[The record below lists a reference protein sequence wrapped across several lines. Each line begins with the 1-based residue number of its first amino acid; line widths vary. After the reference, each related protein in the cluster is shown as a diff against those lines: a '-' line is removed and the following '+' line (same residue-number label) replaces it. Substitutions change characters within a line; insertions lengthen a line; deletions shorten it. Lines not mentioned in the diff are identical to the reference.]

1 MDQIRVGLIGG
12 GGMAKSLARG
22 LAEVKDARIVAVADA
37 AEGVAQAAAEELGG
51 EIEAF
56 TDVREL
62 LGRDEI
68 GAVIVAVPN
77 YLHAEMT
84 MRAAEAGKHVF
95 CEKPMA
101 LNVADARSM
110 IDACESAGVK
120 LMIGQV
126 LRYGSP
132 AAWIL
137 DHIRSGEFGEPFG
150 MQVTR
155 IGGAWGGQYGQPW
168 RLKRETCGGPLYEIN
183 AHEIDLMRQVLGD
196 AVSVYAAMNNFVT
209 PQVDYEDY
217 AQVTVNFQGG
227 GIGSLLGGHSAKM
240 GAYDGKIFLTRGTIL
255 FSHRLK
261 EVHWLIEGGE
271 PQVTT
276 YEQAGA
282 GYEPGVQREMREFAE
297 AILDDTD
304 VTIPGIDGLRA
315 IEIAQAA
322 GISAASNR
330 VVALPL

>member
-1 MDQIRVGLIGG
+1 MDQLQVGLIGG

-22 LAEVKDARIVAVADA
+22 LAEVKDARIVAVADP

-56 TDVREL
+56 TDVKEL
-62 LGRDEI
+62 LAREEI
-68 GAVIVAVPN
+68 GAAIVAVPN

-84 MRAAEAGKHVF
+84 VRAAEAGKHVF

-101 LNVADARSM
+101 LTVADARSM
-110 IDACESAGVK
+110 IDACETAGVK

-132 AAWIL
+132 AAWML
-137 DHIRSGEFGEPFG
+137 DRIRSGEFGEPFG

-155 IGGAWGGQYGQPW
+155 IGGGWGGRFGQPW
-168 RLKRETCGGPLYEIN
+168 RFKRETCGGPLYEIN
-183 AHEIDLMRQVLGD
+183 AHEIDLMRQVLGH

-209 PQVDYEDY
+209 PEVDYEDY

-227 GIGSLLGGHSAKM
+227 GIGSLLGGHAAKM

-255 FSHRLK
+255 FSHQLK
-261 EVHWLIEGGE
+261 EVHWLVEGGE

-276 YEQAGA
+276 YDEAGA
-282 GYEPGVQREMREFAE
+282 GYEPGVQREMREFVE

-304 VTIPGIDGLRA
+304 VTIPGIEGLRA

-322 GISAASNR
+322 AISAASNR
-330 VVALPL
+330 VVGLPL